1 MHAEEALRVPGLRGR
16 PHLPQP
22 LQLQR
27 VGLADGVQGPV
38 RVTPAAHAPQALAV
52 GHGQHGPAQPGSCR
66 CPDGKRQ
73 VAMS

>member
-1 MHAEEALRVPGLRGR
+1 MHAQEALHVPGLGGR

-52 GHGQHGPAQPGSCR
+52 RHGQHGPTRPGSRR
-66 CPDGKRQ
+66 CPDGKRP
-73 VAMS
+73 VVMG